1 MPRAWRRWRRSEAA
15 RVAVRREPASLAD
28 QRFVRD
34 VISFRDPTGNRLEA
48 FYGPLLADTPC
59 APGRS
64 ISGFRTGVEGMGHVV
79 LMVADFEAALAFY
92 QDLLGFQIS
101 DYMRTPRICFLHVN
115 ARHHSL
121 ALFEH
126 PRQGMPAP
134 PTARP
139 QTLKLGPL
147 LFASQ
152 IVFISFP
159 HHNASVT
166 DNLVVSAMNGYESV
180 AAPSFKLAKQRFFR
194 LPSSGIGL
202 AC

>member
-1 MPRAWRRWRRSEAA
+1 MLARQKRDRALNLNLMALCGLRNHIE
-15 RVAVRREPASLAD
+15 VV
-28 QRFVRD
+28 
-34 VISFRDPTGNRLEA
+34 PTS
-48 FYGPLLADTPC
+48 PL
-59 APGRS
+59 
-64 ISGFRTGVEGMGHVV
+64 
-79 LMVADFEAALAFY
+79 
-92 QDLLGFQIS
+92 
-101 DYMRTPRICFLHVN
+101 
-115 ARHHSL
+115 
-121 ALFEH
+121 
-126 PRQGMPAP
+126 PAP